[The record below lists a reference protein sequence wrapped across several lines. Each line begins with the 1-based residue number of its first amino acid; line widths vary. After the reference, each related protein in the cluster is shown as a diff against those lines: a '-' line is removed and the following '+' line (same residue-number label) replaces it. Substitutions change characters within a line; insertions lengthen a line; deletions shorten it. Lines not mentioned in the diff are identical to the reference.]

1 MGFVDMQ
8 CPKCGAKIREKCNAW
23 AYGSPIKSCPKCGSE
38 FIDKRFREV
47 AVEGFDTRS
56 TDPVLYLKGFGL
68 FLAFTTVC
76 AVLLVFM
83 INFMGGYP
91 TKLVGC
97 LVLCAFAGLVCLVL
111 FICTKL
117 GLGEKD
123 NAKHLEESEKRLQ
136 NKEYVKKLEEY
147 GYDIPDKY
155 K

>member
-97 LVLCAFAGLVCLVL
+97 LVCQPCLPCPVYL
-111 FICTKL
+111 HKARL
-117 GLGEKD
+117 GGKGQCKASGGIRKKA
-123 NAKHLEESEKRLQ
+123 AK
-136 NKEYVKKLEEY
+136 
-147 GYDIPDKY
+147 
-155 K
+155 